1 MNDEKLTM
9 RINNLL
15 QEKQKT
21 IKSLRQSLQYVQS
34 VKSSILSGL
43 RNTKEFD
50 TQKDRDRHLTK
61 LSNLLKNIERVEFK
75 LKEVLDEEN
84 M

>member
-34 VKSSILSGL
+34 VKSSILSSL
-43 RNTKEFD
+43 RCTKEFD

-61 LSNLLKNIERVEFK
+61 LSNLLKNIERVEFN
-75 LKEVLDEEN
+75 LKKVLDD
-84 M
+84 